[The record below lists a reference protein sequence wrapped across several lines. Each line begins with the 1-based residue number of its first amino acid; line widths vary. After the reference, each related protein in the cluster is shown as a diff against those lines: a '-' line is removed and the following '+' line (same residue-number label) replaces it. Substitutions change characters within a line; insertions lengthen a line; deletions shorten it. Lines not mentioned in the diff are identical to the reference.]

1 MSDFIKLNFV
11 DSNYEKRR
19 IIFVKKDVL
28 KKYKGLQGSEEDSIK
43 MILEL
48 LSENKPLS
56 REKHRK
62 LRGYENIWEIKEN
75 QHRFFYKK
83 LNDICLFCCYKEKK
97 SKRLNAQ
104 TLKYIEKRC
113 NRYAEDFIKKYG

>member
-11 DSNYEKRR
+11 DSNYEKHR

-56 REKHRK
+56 SEKHRK
-62 LRGYENIWEIKEN
+62 LRGY
-75 QHRFFYKK
+75 
-83 LNDICLFCCYKEKK
+83 
-97 SKRLNAQ
+97 
-104 TLKYIEKRC
+104 
-113 NRYAEDFIKKYG
+113 

>member
-56 REKHRK
+56 SEKHRK

-83 LNDICLFCCYKEKK
+83 LDDICLFCYYKEKK

-104 TLKYIEKRC
+104 TLKSIEKRC